1 MVWILRTLATAIAA
15 PAIAGVALAGTTHA
29 DPPLLNGT
37 YSGVDGDPIS
47 VWTIATSCGPAGCT
61 GTVASNKGWTSPAT
75 LTGGRWTFTVSKP
88 GGLVCDDGSYE
99 PAVMSMSIDPV
110 TLGGVLSSDSNYG
123 CTGGILTQSPFQ
135 LRKVG

>member
-1 MVWILRTLATAIAA
+1 MVWILRILATAIAV
-15 PAIAGVALAGTTHA
+15 PTIAGVALAGTTHA

-37 YSGVDGDPIS
+37 YSGIDGDPMS
-47 VWTIATSCGPAGCT
+47 VWTIATRCGPAGCT

-88 GGLVCDDGSYE
+88 GGLICDDGHYG

-110 TLGGVLSSDSNYG
+110 TLAGVLSSDSNFG
-123 CTGGILTQSPFQ
+123 CAGGILTQSPFQ

>member
-37 YSGVDGDPIS
+37 YSVIDGDPMS

-61 GTVASNKGWTSPAT
+61 GKVASNKGWTSPAT
-75 LTGGRWTFTVSKP
+75 LTAGRWTFTVSKP
-88 GGLVCDDGSYE
+88 GGLNCDGHYE

-110 TLGGVLSSDSNYG
+110 TLGGVLSSDSNFG
-123 CTGGILTQSPFQ
+123 CADGILTQSPFQ

>member
-1 MVWILRTLATAIAA
+1 MVWILRTLASAIAV
-15 PAIAGVALAGTTHA
+15 PAIASVALAGTTHA

-37 YSGVDGDPIS
+37 YSVIDGDPMS
-47 VWTIATSCGPAGCT
+47 VWTIATSCGPAGCA

-75 LTGGRWTFTVSKP
+75 LTSGRWTFTVSKP
-88 GGLVCDDGSYE
+88 GGLNCDGHYE

-110 TLGGVLSSDSNYG
+110 TLGGVLSSDSNFG
-123 CTGGILTQSPFQ
+123 CAGGILTQNPFQ